1 MPLNRSRAR
10 LVVNLGRR
18 LCSGNVYISS
28 RAGSNQLS
36 LSGCSLVQ
44 TLVALVALVTL
55 VTLVT
60 LVDLVSCLDH
70 PRAVVV

>member
-1 MPLNRSRAR
+1 MR
-10 LVVNLGRR
+10 
-18 LCSGNVYISS
+18 SGNVYISS

-55 VTLVT
+55 VTLV
-60 LVDLVSCLDH
+60 DLVSCLDH